1 MQPYYVMYMI
11 LVPLRVVKAGYRNLQ
26 IGSWQLY
33 GMYNVACLHVQFT
46 SYACICMYNI
56 IQLLLTRWYM
66 HVLYFRQEIGVL
78 EKVLCA
84 AGKTH
89 PK

>member
-1 MQPYYVMYMI
+1 MGSTGHAANSGHGGVTCRGGGVVWHGVWIWGMGCG
-11 LVPLRVVKAGYRNLQ
+11 VVWSKLRVVKAGYRNLQ

-56 IQLLLTRWYM
+56 IYLASCY
-66 HVLYFRQEIGVL
+66 
-78 EKVLCA
+78 
-84 AGKTH
+84 
-89 PK
+89 